1 MSAAQQQLLFEV
13 SLNGLIEAT
22 VQPRLLDVLGSL
34 AAQQTAFEL
43 DETVFK
49 PAGWAP
55 RAEDGSQGEGA
66 WLRVR
71 KLTEGEDKPRT

>member
-1 MSAAQQQLLFEV
+1 MAAAQQQLLFEV
-13 SLNGLIEAT
+13 SLNGLVEAT

-43 DETVFK
+43 EETIFK
-49 PAGWAP
+49 PAGWAS
-55 RAEDGSQGEGA
+55 RAEDGTQGEGA

-71 KLTEGEDKPRT
+71 NLTETNEKPRT